1 MKNPQNGDKQNM
13 KTRLFP
19 GAIRTLGLMAFSIV
33 GACVSP
39 VVGAQSSL
47 GDGASAD
54 TMTVNKPEIT
64 PEPGMNHKDEVAH
77 PFLTHMGVPDPVGT
91 YSLRLGGTA
100 TRADGNTK
108 GDASF
113 HLETGLTD
121 SIGLHLRNDGVGN
134 QQHTEVM
141 FQFAALRSADK
152 MSGFSPLIEFEFPT
166 HSGGDQRINTLVG
179 FSTAWTTSDVAFN
192 QVIHYD
198 PRNEMAEGSASLVV
212 RWLPGVFPVV
222 EIAGEGGRGEKPVV
236 NVLGGLKFQVGK
248 DMLLGIAVVK
258 PTTERKDFSSR
269 VILSLDLEW

>member
-1 MKNPQNGDKQNM
+1 MENYNENPQNVDKQNM

-19 GAIRTLGLMAFSIV
+19 GAKRMLGLTVFSIV
-33 GACVSP
+33 LAACASP
-39 VVGAQSSL
+39 ARSQSL
-47 GDGASAD
+47 GDGAPAPGPD
-54 TMTVNKPEIT
+54 RGA

-100 TRADGNTK
+100 TRADGSTK

-121 SIGLHLRNDGVGN
+121 TIGFHLRNDGVLN
-134 QQHTEVM
+134 QQNTEVM

-166 HSGGDQRINTLVG
+166 HSGGDQRVNTLVG
-179 FSTAWTTSDVAFN
+179 FSTAWTNSDVAFN
-192 QVIHYD
+192 QVLHYD
-198 PRNEMAEGSASLVV
+198 PRKEMVEGSAALVV
-212 RWLPGVFPVV
+212 RWMTGVFPVV
-222 EIAGEGGRGEKPVV
+222 EILGEGMRGKKPMV
-236 NVLGGLKFQVGK
+236 NVLGGLKFRVDK

-258 PTTERKDFSSR
+258 PVTERKDFSSR
-269 VILSLDLEW
+269 MMLSLDLEW